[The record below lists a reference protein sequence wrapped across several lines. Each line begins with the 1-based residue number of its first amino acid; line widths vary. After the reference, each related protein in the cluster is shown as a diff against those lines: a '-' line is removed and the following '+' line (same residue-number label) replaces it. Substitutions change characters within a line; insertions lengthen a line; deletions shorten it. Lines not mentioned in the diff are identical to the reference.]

1 MPNGHS
7 ESLATL
13 PEPAPIPAT
22 ELQQVADAVRSG
34 ECTLFLGAGAHS
46 LPPDGSSFTYVA
58 ADAPP
63 RGAELSK
70 TLAAACGGDTAILGD
85 LSDLRRISLYYER
98 VKHSRPKLIQ
108 QLFEEVQENRKPSPM
123 LRALAE
129 LPFSHVITTNFDNLF
144 ERALSQAGKDCEV
157 SVYTAARKHPKSPSR
172 SVGPGR
178 PFVLKIHGDFERE
191 REDPSIVV
199 TEEDYITF
207 VLRMRDADELNPVPL
222 AVRAQLAQNPT
233 LFIGYS
239 LNDYNLRILF
249 RALRYSGDWGGLPS
263 SFSIDPRPNP
273 IIQKLLTTEYQILF
287 VAEDLWRFVPLL
299 YQAVL
304 GKALTP

>member
-1 MPNGHS
+1 
-7 ESLATL
+7 
-13 PEPAPIPAT
+13 
-22 ELQQVADAVRSG
+22 
-34 ECTLFLGAGAHS
+34 
-46 LPPDGSSFTYVA
+46 
-58 ADAPP
+58 
-63 RGAELSK
+63 
-70 TLAAACGGDTAILGD
+70 
-85 LSDLRRISLYYER
+85 
-98 VKHSRPKLIQ
+98 
-108 QLFEEVQENRKPSPM
+108 
-123 LRALAE
+123 
-129 LPFSHVITTNFDNLF
+129 LF

-157 SVYTAARKHPKSPSR
+157 SVYTADRKHPKSPSR
-172 SVGPGR
+172 AVGPNR

-222 AVRAQLAQNPT
+222 AVRAQLAQHPT

-263 SFSIDPRPNP
+263 SFSVDPCPSP

-287 VAEDLWRFVPLL
+287 VAQDLWRVVPAL
-299 YQAVL
+299 YEAVL
-304 GKALTP
+304 GKKLSP